1 MLGQMMKVSDENF
14 ALSIKQDPVI
24 VVLDVISV
32 KPKSLKAVRKRDL
45 KLIQELEEY
54 HYRVCNDG
62 VQTMWILE

>member
-32 KPKSLKAVRKRDL
+32 KP
-45 KLIQELEEY
+45 
-54 HYRVCNDG
+54 RV
-62 VQTMWILE
+62 